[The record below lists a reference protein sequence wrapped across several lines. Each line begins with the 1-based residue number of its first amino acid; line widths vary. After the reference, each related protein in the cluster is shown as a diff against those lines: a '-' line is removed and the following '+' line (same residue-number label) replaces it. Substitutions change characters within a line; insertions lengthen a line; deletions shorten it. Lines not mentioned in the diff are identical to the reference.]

1 MEKTM
6 EKEMDTT
13 VRRVIQGTYCS
24 EYTCIT
30 EYSTKKKQCCM
41 GFRVWANLLVAW
53 RQ

>member
-1 MEKTM
+1 MAVNHMEKTM

-30 EYSTKKKQCCM
+30 EYSTKTM
-41 GFRVWANLLVAW
+41 LYGV
-53 RQ
+53 